1 MRDDIQQLALELLKH
16 YENKLALLKKI
27 LTSETDKRYYLKTG
41 SFDELEELF
50 SNDNH
55 IIDIVNTIDVDIMNI
70 KSRICNISGIEEKA
84 FERLF
89 FHTQNEVSG
98 ELKNKIAEIGKVL
111 TSIQE
116 DRKYLIQNM
125 EQQRNSLKT
134 DIQSLSFYG
143 KFKKD

>member
-16 YENKLALLKKI
+16 YENKLALLRKI
-27 LTSETDKRYYLKTG
+27 LTSEIDKRYYLKTG

-70 KSRICNISGIEEKA
+70 KSRICDISGIEEKA

-89 FHTQNEVSG
+89 LHTQNEVSG

-116 DRKYLIQNM
+116 DRNYLIQNM